1 VVPNVFNSEEA
12 EEEGGEGYVAFL
24 LFNGNKNI
32 LISITNPFTEKI
44 LFVIGSISI
53 IKSDNFKKIKKI

>member
-1 VVPNVFNSEEA
+1 VVPNVFNAEEA

-32 LISITNPFTEKI
+32 
-44 LFVIGSISI
+44 
-53 IKSDNFKKIKKI
+53 